1 MQLTELLLVA
11 IQLLVL
17 KGDLLQQ
24 GLPTTREMLQL
35 QSLNEDLCS

>member
-1 MQLTELLLVA
+1 MQIVELLLVA
-11 IQLLVL
+11 IQLLAL

-35 QSLNEDLCS
+35 QSLNEDFCS